1 MSGDE
6 HSGREVGDEVGYRAK
21 VRVRMRRPWRQ
32 WQNWNDHYRGGP
44 ELLVRQSRF
53 EVVAG
58 QGMML
63 SPRHVLAAAAD
74 TSMWQDTVG
83 FSGLPLHTRE
93 SIVLAAAHSNV
104 GRVWLALSGD
114 DMDGIWA
121 ALEHIGVNTLD
132 KAPSRSWYVEV
143 LGGPLAVPGRP
154 SKR

>member
-6 HSGREVGDEVGYRAK
+6 PSGPEEGGDEVGYRAT

-63 SPRHVLAAAAD
+63 SPRHVLAAAVD
-74 TSMWQDTVG
+74 TTMWRDTVG
-83 FSGLPLHTRE
+83 FSGIPVHGRE
-93 SIVLAAAHSNV
+93 SIVLAAHSNV
-104 GRVWLALSGD
+104 GRVWLALTCD
-114 DMDGIWA
+114 DMDGIWV

-132 KAPSRSWYVEV
+132 KAHSRRWYVEV